1 MTLTADHVKTL
12 FLACESAGLRRPDTL
27 ADAPS
32 VNAAAAIYVAALP
45 GMTPA
50 DLDAALLVHLRD
62 PERGRWWPS
71 PADLLAAATAPAIEA
86 DLTAWA
92 QLERVLYNRR
102 LAAGLS
108 ELPPRHR
115 AALAAIGGS
124 WALTRAEESAVP
136 GLRRRFLAA
145 CKDQDGPPL
154 LGTTPAPVLRL
165 LDHKG
170 GSRA

>member
-1 MTLTADHVKTL
+1 MASRESIARALAICVSARLGNGPTTEEDVHATLETWALVLDRISDAHLDTAVRAH
-12 FLACESAGLRRPDTL
+12 LA
-27 ADAPS
+27 
-32 VNAAAAIYVAALP
+32 
-45 GMTPA
+45 
-50 DLDAALLVHLRD
+50 H

-92 QLERVLYNRR
+92 QLERVLYNRS
-102 LAAGLS
+102 LAAGLAD
-108 ELPPRHR
+108 LPPRHR